1 MFEIDQVYNDK
12 FVKFEVSLLISLSQ
26 KKEVDISRLIIELFS
41 VMKILLAHWMFG
53 IAYLK
58 HFLLHTL
65 NLLMLTLIAI
75 LSYLIQ

>member
-26 KKEVDISRLIIELFS
+26 KKEVVIELFS
-41 VMKILLAHWMFG
+41 VMKILSAHWMFG

-65 NLLMLTLIAI
+65 NL
-75 LSYLIQ
+75 